1 MARRGV
7 PAPEICEARDV
18 SPQSRRREPAGD
30 RGHRGTAGSPPGRG
44 AGGRALAG
52 PPPNALFAEMLRA
65 ARELL
70 AVRSPLDAE
79 LMVSELLGTWW
90 GQQSD
95 WRQPARHGH
104 HASSGQHARSAQRSR
119 ATQQPSAQQPSAQ
132 QPSVQQ
138 PSVQRARRSGS
149 TARRRA
155 DIEEIIGEG
164 LVSYAA
170 EQGSPAALALL
181 SGIACLGTPRQA
193 AQAEHSALPL
203 MDRGVARPAWA
214 EHVGAV
220 EAAEC
225 YLNSDA
231 CGDRDE
237 IVCVFSYAGQE
248 QHALVVVVDYNAGGI
263 ARDGWVT
270 SQVGK
275 LLDAA
280 SGPTFQQIEP
290 PLARRILAT
299 ALATTEAAADPT
311 VSESFPSYHAFIRAR
326 VRTLPPALPRGAAS
340 MDPSQAVVTSRLSVT
355 ELSAPALSGSAVV
368 APAVTAARRTLP
380 WRRDR
385 RAMLVAEFLASDEA
399 EDLSDR
405 RAASR
410 CGDHI
415 VDYGCDRD
423 FGRPLR
429 VSPAKA
435 ETFLLDWL
443 PRKVVLSRA
452 EQEAMPHVLLAWV
465 RWAGPKSGLDEAAVA
480 ATLDAVFDSMRTFP
494 SVYRDPASFGLE
506 PGMVDRLLPDGDLEA
521 LARRLFAFPLLR
533 GSYLG
538 TDLATLNPAG
548 AADRRTL
555 LAADH
560 DDAAVQ
566 HTDTADQISTEHLER
581 HVALADRLWRGDPPE
596 LWEAA
601 QRLLDLGEDRHEVLH
616 TLMDTVSAAGPAEN
630 DIAAA
635 LAFLPPEES
644 S

>member
-1 MARRGV
+1 
-7 PAPEICEARDV
+7 
-18 SPQSRRREPAGD
+18 
-30 RGHRGTAGSPPGRG
+30 
-44 AGGRALAG
+44 
-52 PPPNALFAEMLRA
+52 MLRA

-90 GQQSD
+90 GQQAR
-95 WRQPARHGH
+95 WRQQGRR
-104 HASSGQHARSAQRSR
+104 GQHAGSAQRSGPGQR
-119 ATQQPSAQQPSAQ
+119 PRPGQHGRSAQQAAAQQAAAQ
-132 QPSVQQ
+132 QP
-138 PSVQRARRSGS
+138 RAQNARSGGS

-155 DIEEIIGEG
+155 EIEEVIGEG

-193 AQAEHSALPL
+193 AQAEQSALAL

-225 YLNSDA
+225 YLNSDSY
-231 CGDRDE
+231 GDRDE
-237 IVCVFSYAGQE
+237 VVCVFSYAGQE
-248 QHALVVVVDYNAGGI
+248 QHALVVVVDYNAGGL

-270 SQVGK
+270 SQVSK

-280 SGPTFQQIEP
+280 SGPSFQQIEP
-290 PLARRILAT
+290 PLARRILAA
-299 ALATTEAAADPT
+299 ALAATEAASDPM
-311 VSESFPSYHAFIRAR
+311 VSDSFPSYHAFIRAR
-326 VRTLPPALPRGAAS
+326 VRTLPPALPRGTAPADPTQAGAPSGMSVAA
-340 MDPSQAVVTSRLSVT
+340 LSVP
-355 ELSAPALSGSAVV
+355 SVSGSAVV

-405 RAASR
+405 QAASR
-410 CGDHI
+410 CADHI

-443 PRKVVLSRA
+443 PRKVVLSRT

-465 RWAGPKSGLDEAAVA
+465 HWAGPKSGLDEAAIA
-480 ATLDAVFDSMRTFP
+480 ATLDAVIDSMRTFP
-494 SVYRDPASFGLE
+494 TVYRDPSSFGLE
-506 PGMVDRLLPDGDLEA
+506 LSMVERLLPDGDLEA
-521 LARRLFAFPLLR
+521 LARRVFAFPLLR
-533 GSYLG
+533 GSYHG
-538 TDLATLNPAG
+538 TDLAALNPAA

-560 DDAAVQ
+560 DDAASQ
-566 HTDTADQISTEHLER
+566 HTDTADQISAEHLER
-581 HVALADRLWRGDPPE
+581 HLSLADRLWRGDPAE

-616 TLMDTVSAAGPAEN
+616 ALMDTVSSAGPAEN

-635 LAFLPPEES
+635 LACLPPEES